1 MEFLTNKNFDQKVL
15 HNEKPVL
22 VEIMTSSCPN
32 CAAFDPIYK
41 ATEQANAEKA
51 DFFQLNA
58 EDYLSI
64 AKRYKVFGVPT
75 LLYFRHGIL
84 IKKTSGIQSQE
95 KMEKSISL
103 IIGFSPEEAAAHEHK
118 SLIQKLFGK

>member
-1 MEFLTNKNFDQKVL
+1 MEFLTSKNFDQKVL

-32 CAAFDPIYK
+32 CAAFDPVYK
-41 ATEQANAEKA
+41 ATGQANGEKA
-51 DFFQLNA
+51 DFFQLDA

-64 AKRYKVFGVPT
+64 AKRYKVLGVPT
-75 LLYFRHGIL
+75 LLYFRHGL
-84 IKKTSGIQSQE
+84 LVKKKSGIQSQE
-95 KMEKSISL
+95 KMEKSISE
-103 IIGFSPEEAAAHEHK
+103 IAAYSPEEALANEHK